1 MDERRADETTL
12 PMYFVT
18 NRMEISSFKIDYELV
33 RYSFRFQA
41 IRR

>member
-1 MDERRADETTL
+1 L